1 VETKAE
7 RRASTRKP
15 IRFPIRYSYLPPEA
29 DPPDNRTLDLSVEGA
44 CIETLKP
51 FQKGASVA
59 FFIVTPENQVIIT
72 RARVVHLQR
81 AGYPPY
87 RAGVRFTHLSPAER
101 AALQNAI
108 EHAAA

>member
-15 IRFPIRYSYLPPEA
+15 IRFPIRYSYL
-29 DPPDNRTLDLSVEGA
+29 PPDNRTLDLSVEGA